1 MSQPVYAE
9 DLTKLLEQHRP
20 RSILLL
26 DPGGIDLCT
35 PYLKAHPDCRLEHVA
50 TYPVM
55 RELPAGERFDI
66 CIVANTLERMDKTR
80 AGQLIARLRDLLTQR
95 LFIVVRAGEGWP
107 DLESNWEMADFIGFG
122 MHLVADYE
130 HEGRLLQMYKFDI
143 GDYKLTPDW
152 LNARYWAHPERWD
165 KERW

>member
-1 MSQPVYAE
+1 MSRPVYAD
-9 DLTKLLEQHRP
+9 DLTKLLEQHAP

-26 DPGGIDLCT
+26 DPGGSELCA
-35 PYLKAHPDCRLEHVA
+35 PYVKAHPDCRLEHVTSHSA
-50 TYPVM
+50 LA
-55 RELPAGERFDI
+55 ELPLSERYDI
-66 CIVANTLERMDKTR
+66 CVVANTLERMDK
-80 AGQLIARLRDLLTQR
+80 ASGGQLIARLRDLLTQR
-95 LFIVVRAGEGWP
+95 LFIVVPAGDGWP
-107 DLESNWEMADFIGFG
+107 DLKSNWEMADFIGFG

-130 HEGRLLQMYKFDI
+130 QEGRQLQMYKFDI